1 MTTTM
6 KSSRTQVFILLLA
19 GLLAQPVTAGVIPG
33 RWEKVSTLEMTS
45 PITAELKNG
54 DRIRGQFR
62 RLSPSAL
69 ELRSRAGRAVI
80 PKSDIRDDYHS
91 LKGWSGQ
98 RSRHWRSDWGWTC
111 TRGLQLSSSYSRWVG
126 W

>member
-6 KSSRTQVFILLLA
+6 KSSRTQVFVLLLA

-69 ELRSRAGRAVI
+69 ELRSRAGWAVI
-80 PKSDIRDDYHS
+80 PKSDIRTIGGTPSKD
-91 LKGWSGQ
+91 
-98 RSRHWRSDWGWTC
+98 
-111 TRGLQLSSSYSRWVG
+111 GLEQSEPALAQLPMLP
-126 W
+126 